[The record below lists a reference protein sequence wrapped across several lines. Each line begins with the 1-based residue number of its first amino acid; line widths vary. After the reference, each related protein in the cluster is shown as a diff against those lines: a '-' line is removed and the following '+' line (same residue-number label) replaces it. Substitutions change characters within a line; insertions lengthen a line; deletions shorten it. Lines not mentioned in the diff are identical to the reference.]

1 MIRLENIQKSYQD
14 FEIKRINLEVKKGE
28 YFIILGPSGSGKTL
42 LLEMIAGLVKPDS
55 GNITGM
61 EKSRFG
67 LIYQDY
73 MLFPHM
79 NVAQNIGYGLSIQK
93 RDKNE
98 IKTAVEK
105 TSRDLGIG
113 HLLYRSVKNLSGGEK
128 QRVAIARAMILKPQV
143 YLFDEPTAA
152 LDRSTRFHTQRLFMR
167 LHKELQSTFIHVTHD
182 FEEALALGDKIGLL
196 ISGELIQLDTPKE
209 IFRNP
214 ANKAAAD
221 FLGFKNVFSGK
232 IRNNLMQINGIE
244 ISTLV
249 SHSDLAYITI
259 RSNDIILSKKEI
271 FSSARN
277 SFQGEVTKMI
287 QRESYVEVVV
297 DVGILL
303 YVDITYN
310 SCQEMGVE
318 PGSRLWVTFKTAA
331 VKVFEH

>member
-1 MIRLENIQKSYQD
+1 MIRLENIQKRFQD
-14 FEIKRINLEVKKGE
+14 FEIKSINLEVEKGE

-55 GNITGM
+55 GNIKGI
-61 EKSRFG
+61 EDSRFG

-79 NVAQNIGYGLSIQK
+79 NVAQNIGYGLSIQRK
-93 RDKNE
+93 KKNE
-98 IKTAVEK
+98 IKTAVENA
-105 TSRDLGIG
+105 SRELGIDY
-113 HLLYRSVKNLSGGEK
+113 LLHRSVNNLSGGEK
-128 QRVAIARAMILKPQV
+128 QRVAIARAMVLKPEV

-152 LDRSTRFHTQRLFMR
+152 LDMSTRIKTQRLFIR
-167 LHKELQSTFIHVTHD
+167 LHKELHSTVIHVTHD

-196 ISGELIQLDTPKE
+196 LNGDLIQLDTPKE

-214 ANKAAAD
+214 ATKAAAD
-221 FLGFKNVFSGK
+221 FLGYKNVFSGK
-232 IRNNLMQINGIE
+232 IQDNRIKINGIE
-244 ISTLV
+244 INTLV

-259 RSNDIILSKKEI
+259 RSNDIILSKEKI
-271 FSSARN
+271 LSSARN
-277 SFQGEVTKMI
+277 SFLGEVTKVI
-287 QRESYVEVVV
+287 QRGSYVEVVL

-318 PGSRLWVTFKTAA
+318 PGSRFWVTFKTAA

>member
-1 MIRLENIQKSYQD
+1 MIRLENIQKKFQD
-14 FEIKRINLEVKKGE
+14 FEIKSINLEVKKGE

-42 LLEMIAGLVKPDS
+42 LLEMVAGLVKPDS
-55 GNITGM
+55 GNIKGI
-61 EKSRFG
+61 EHSRFG

-79 NVAQNIGYGLSIQK
+79 NVAQNIGYGLSIQRK
-93 RDKNE
+93 KKSE
-98 IKTAVEK
+98 IKTTVEK
-105 TSRDLGIG
+105 TSRELGID
-113 HLLYRSVKNLSGGEK
+113 HLLHRSVNNLSGGEK
-128 QRVAIARAMILKPQV
+128 QRVAIARAMVLKPEV

-152 LDRSTRFHTQRLFMR
+152 LDMSTRLQTQRLFMR
-167 LHKELQSTFIHVTHD
+167 LHKELHPTVIHVTHD

-196 ISGELIQLDTPKE
+196 LNGDLIQLDTPKE

-214 ANKAAAD
+214 ATKAAAD
-221 FLGFKNVFSGK
+221 FLGYKNVFSGK
-232 IRNNLMQINGIE
+232 IKNNRIEINGIE
-244 ISTLV
+244 INTLV

-259 RSNDIILSKKEI
+259 RSNDIILSKEKI
-271 FSSARN
+271 LSSARN
-277 SFQGEVTKMI
+277 SFLGEVIKVI
-287 QRESYVEVVV
+287 QRGSYVEVVL

-318 PGSRLWVTFKTAA
+318 PGSRFWVTFKTAA